1 MEPGEIAPGAA
12 DGIEETPAKA
22 LHEFGLPEMRIDDAA
37 GFRHRAARHVDEPQ
51 RAERQRNPVA
61 DGAILHVHQLEAAAA
76 EIADDAIGRG
86 NAGDEAKGCELR
98 LVLAG
103 KNADRGIERFLGAAD
118 EAWPVGCLAGGGRG
132 YGKDLDDADLL
143 AERAEPP
150 QRRQRPLDG
159 VCRQVAG
166 QRHAAPEPAQ
176 DLFVDDRRRRAP
188 QPVIDH
194 QTHRI
199 RPDIDDGHRPKPQ
212 RSGLQIL
219 DERHFR
225 ALTFFE
231 MSPEISGGNRSLS
244 ELPRPE
250 SDGLFMK
257 YSCAL
262 KGSSPG

>member
-1 MEPGEIAPGAA
+1 MSSVCPRCESMMLRAFATEPPDMSMSRSGPSGSVTPSRMAPSFTSTSSRLPPPRSPTMPSAVGM
-12 DGIEETPAKA
+12 
-22 LHEFGLPEMRIDDAA
+22 PEMRP
-37 GFRHRAARHVDEPQ
+37 RAANCASSLPARMLI
-51 RAERQRNPVA
+51 
-61 DGAILHVHQLEAAAA
+61 GASSASSA
-76 EIADDAIGRG
+76 
-86 NAGDEAKGCELR
+86 LR
-98 LVLAG
+98 M
-103 KNADRGIERFLGAAD
+103 KLGA
-118 EAWPVGCLAGGGRG
+118 VGCLAGGGRG

-150 QRRQRPLDG
+150 QCRQRPLDG